1 MGKSSVD
8 DVESRKLDMR
18 IIGHNMN
25 GVIKPF
31 IGREITVTVKKIYFS
46 YLYIILEEKD
56 PNNK

>member
-1 MGKSSVD
+1 VCLLTLMNMGKSSVD

-31 IGREITVTVKKIYFS
+31 IGREITVTVS
-46 YLYIILEEKD
+46 
-56 PNNK
+56 